1 MVQLESTDTA
11 SSMIAQAKM
20 RAAINNPFEANPIP
34 LYQGSMIMTHM
45 MRAGTAVRVGKYRS
59 YDAVASYEDFDAR
72 GGRFQPH
79 PAGPGAFASPRR

>member
-1 MVQLESTDTA
+1 
-11 SSMIAQAKM
+11 
-20 RAAINNPFEANPIP
+20 
-34 LYQGSMIMTHM
+34 MTHM

-79 PAGPGAFASPRR
+79 PAGRALLQARGVER